1 MSLRSRRV
9 RASSACNPTGQPG
22 FTLVELLVVMFIVG
36 LIVLSAAPFLRQGVK
51 AAQANSAARTF
62 YTDLAFA
69 RSLAIKTG
77 LPHLVEI
84 CPGLSVDGTG
94 TFTAVPGYMV
104 IECSSGTAP
113 NVVPDFDAPQCV
125 NVGVCSVLA
134 AGTTPSDYVKRAVNL
149 LKGGSEARTEAR
161 TAVKEITGVT
171 FGFVGSGIAATPDAP
186 NSTIPADGIDL
197 ECQGTGSVRR
207 RFFFQK
213 NGQVVDDTGSHTPC
227 GGSLY
232 ITSNMEKAT
241 FGAGGDASLNRA
253 VEVSS
258 AGGLRVL
265 RWDLDKGWR

>member
-1 MSLRSRRV
+1 MSHRRRA
-9 RASSACNPTGQPG
+9 RASCANPPAGMSG

-36 LIVLSAAPFLRQGVK
+36 LIVLTAAPFLRQGVK

-62 YTDLAFA
+62 YTDLAYA
-69 RSLAIKTG
+69 RSLAVKTG

-94 TFTAVPGYMV
+94 TFTAVPGYMI
-104 IECSSGTAP
+104 IECSTGTAP
-113 NVVPDFDAPQCV
+113 NLVADFDAPQCV

-149 LKGGSEARTEAR
+149 LKGGSEAQSNAR
-161 TAVKEITGVT
+161 AAVKEITGVT
-171 FGFVGSGIAATPDAP
+171 FGIVGSGISASYDAP
-186 NSTIPADGIDL
+186 STTIPADGIDL
-197 ECQGTGSVRR
+197 GCAGSGSVRR

-213 NGQVVDDTGSHTPC
+213 NGQVVDDTGSHAPC
-227 GGSLY
+227 GGSMY

-241 FGAGGDASLNRA
+241 FGTNGDSSLNRA
-253 VEVSS
+253 VEVTS

-265 RWDLDKGWR
+265 RWDQDKGAWR

>member
-1 MSLRSRRV
+1 
-9 RASSACNPTGQPG
+9 
-22 FTLVELLVVMFIVG
+22 MFIVG
-36 LIVLSAAPFLRQGVK
+36 LIVLTAAPFLRQGVK

-62 YTDLAFA
+62 YTDLAYA

-134 AGTTPSDYVKRAVNL
+134 AGTTPSNYVKRAVNL

-171 FGFVGSGIAATPDAP
+171 FGIVGTVGTSIAASPDAP
-186 NSTIPADGIDL
+186 SNPAVPADGIDL
-197 ECQGTGSVRR
+197 ECQGTGTVRR

-213 NGQVVDDTGSHTPC
+213 NGQVVDDTGSHSPC

-241 FGAGGDASLNRA
+241 FGADGDSSLNRA

-265 RWDLDKGWR
+265 RWDQDKGAWR